1 MVKISEA
8 LEHTLVAI
16 CSEPITNLG
25 LEEIIMMIMIV
36 GMIMIMMMERMTP
49 R

>member
-25 LEEIIMMIMIV
+25 LEETIMMIMV
-36 GMIMIMMMERMTP
+36 VVMIMIMMMERMTP